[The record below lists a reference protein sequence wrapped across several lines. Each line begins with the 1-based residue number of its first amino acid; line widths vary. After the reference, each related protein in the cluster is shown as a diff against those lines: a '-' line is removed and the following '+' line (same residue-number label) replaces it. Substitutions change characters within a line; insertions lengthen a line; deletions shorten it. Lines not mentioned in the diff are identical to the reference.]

1 MRGQSR
7 VLILAMLLGAVAVQP
22 AQAQETWQ
30 QAYRA
35 SARAVEGGDT
45 KAALRMAREAA
56 SMYLI
61 MERPVK
67 PDAYVHLV
75 LTAADLAQQVGRTGV
90 ALADIRYALGKL
102 DGDDRANW
110 AAKAYLYRAM
120 GDLQVGADGP
130 AARDAYVSY
139 LSASQQAYGQTD
151 PRVAMAY
158 LSLVELELR
167 LNDVATARQ
176 YQQQA
181 EAIVRPAL
189 GWSDITRVR
198 VELLGA
204 RVDTAS
210 GKVVAAEQRYNQLLD
225 VKRPADGEAA
235 VLWQAAGQD
244 YLALLRQQ
252 GRVAEADALAA
263 RLSAGGML

>member
-1 MRGQSR
+1 MRVQSR

-35 SARAVEGGDT
+35 SSLAVEGGDR

-56 SMYLI
+56 SMYLV

-67 PDAYVHLV
+67 PEAYVHLV
-75 LTAADLAQQVGRTGV
+75 LTAVDLAQQVGRTGV

-102 DGDDRANW
+102 DGDDRASL

-120 GDLQVGADGP
+120 GDLQTGTDPA

-139 LSASQQAYGQTD
+139 LEASQQAYGTAD
-151 PRVAMAY
+151 PRVAMAH
-158 LSLVELELR
+158 LSLVELGLR
-167 LNDVATARQ
+167 QNDVATARL

-204 RVDTAS
+204 RLDMATGDVATA
-210 GKVVAAEQRYNQLLD
+210 EERYRQLLA
-225 VKRPADGEAA
+225 VSRPAEGDAGL
-235 VLWQAAGQD
+235 LWQAAGQD